1 MEEHPN
7 PRKGGRPPI
16 PNKLDKTIRVRI
28 TSDDYHRCKKIAE
41 EANMN
46 VTEYFRKMMTE
57 GKVTNLF
64 SAEGKREKIQ
74 LAGMAN
80 NLNQLVKEAHTFC
93 ECFYLFCRRWL
104 WSMANCCRLTNR
116 RGGYSSTFCHVN
128 HKITY
133 SKNVYCRWYR
143 L

>member
-1 MEEHPN
+1 MEELKDS
-7 PRKGGRPPI
+7 RKGGRPPI

-28 TSDDYHRCKKIAE
+28 TSDDYHRCKTIAE

-80 NLNQLVKEAHTFC
+80 NLNQLVKEAHTYGMTSI
-93 ECFYLFCRRWL
+93 EKKANALLDEIR
-104 WSMANCCRLTNR
+104 SMLDR
-116 RGGYSSTFCHVN
+116 YDV
-128 HKITY
+128 
-133 SKNVYCRWYR
+133 
-143 L
+143 

>member
-1 MEEHPN
+1 MEELKDS
-7 PRKGGRPPI
+7 RKGGRPPI

-80 NLNQLVKEAHTFC
+80 NLNQLVKEAHTYGTTSV
-93 ECFYLFCRRWL
+93 EKKANALLDEIR
-104 WSMANCCRLTNR
+104 SMLDR
-116 RGGYSSTFCHVN
+116 YDV
-128 HKITY
+128 
-133 SKNVYCRWYR
+133 
-143 L
+143 